1 MFWVA
6 VHVSVMNDF
15 TFRLVLEAAV
25 ERKKYTF
32 LFSKSLWQVAQKL
45 PSAFR
50 QHRLEGRM
58 CVRFQREAFRR
69 PVVVGTRQPGFA
81 LGSRVAS
88 HTEQGFLG
96 NLINILA
103 YLNVL
108 QSKKRR

>member
-1 MFWVA
+1 
-6 VHVSVMNDF
+6 MNDF

-58 CVRFQREAFRR
+58 CVRFQRGIQAPHGCGHTAARVCFGVEGCFPHR
-69 PVVVGTRQPGFA
+69 TGFSGKPDKYFGLPKCFA
-81 LGSRVAS
+81 IKEKKMMAS
-88 HTEQGFLG
+88 QE
-96 NLINILA
+96 
-103 YLNVL
+103 
-108 QSKKRR
+108 